1 MSATTKSDQVA
12 VRVEP
17 DVVTL
22 IEQVTELIA
31 KQSITGVKPT
41 KAEVMRAALRKGLE
55 QMLADLRKAKRR

>member
-1 MSATTKSDQVA
+1 VGTTTKSDQVA

-17 DVVTL
+17 EVVAL

-31 KQSITGVKPT
+31 KTSITGVTPT

-55 QMLADLRKAKRR
+55 QMLADLKRGKRR

>member
-1 MSATTKSDQVA
+1 MGTTTKSDQVA

-17 DVVTL
+17 EVVTL

-31 KQSITGVKPT
+31 KTSITGVTPT